1 MCRSAGS
8 ETIHPMINRKTLIA
22 LAFATLVLTV
32 VGSFVG
38 EDNDVLWILDDIIF
52 FGWIGC
58 LLALVGLSVAAL
70 ARSLRTAAMTRVIE
84 RGSRRLTAS
93 SAPVT

>member
-1 MCRSAGS
+1 MPPDRVRRYAVRQMRRNARS

-32 VGSFVG
+32 AGSIVG
-38 EDNDVLWILDDIIF
+38 EDKDVLWILDEIVF

-58 LLALVGLSVAAL
+58 IVALVGLSVAAL
-70 ARSLRTAAMTRVIE
+70 ARSLRTAAMTRH
-84 RGSRRLTAS
+84 RAS
-93 SAPVT
+93 